1 MKTELINL
9 RVTEVTSNGE
19 KLQFIKFP
27 WRLYKGDP
35 YWVPPL
41 IGDRKVMLDPKK
53 NPSFEHMEVAL
64 FLATAIIKQPNMTIA
79 PGLPMAP
86 LDNEVVGTIAA
97 IINHRHNEFHDEQ
110 VGFFGFFECVND
122 PQVATALLDAACEW
136 VAERGMTAIRGPMN
150 LSTNDECGLLV
161 DGFDSA
167 PMVMMTYNPPFYPE
181 LIEQAGFQKAM
192 DLLAYFMD
200 FGEARDLGQL
210 PSKLTRVAEK
220 VRKRG
225 EVRLRPIDMKDFG
238 REVERF
244 KEVYNQAWEK
254 NWGFVPM
261 TEAEIDHLAK
271 QLKQAVDPDLIWI
284 AEVAQGP
291 EEGRVVGVGLTLPD
305 VNVVLKHMNGRVNPI
320 TILKALYY
328 QRKIKAARVIALGVV
343 EEWRG
348 RGVDALL
355 YYETARAGLAKGYQR
370 GEGSWILESNVMMNR
385 ALQML
390 GGRVYKRYRV
400 YEKAL

>member
-1 MKTELINL
+1 
-9 RVTEVTSNGE
+9 
-19 KLQFIKFP
+19 
-27 WRLYKGDP
+27 
-35 YWVPPL
+35 
-41 IGDRKVMLDPKK
+41 
-53 NPSFEHMEVAL
+53 
-64 FLATAIIKQPNMTIA
+64 
-79 PGLPMAP
+79 
-86 LDNEVVGTIAA
+86 
-97 IINHRHNEFHDEQ
+97 
-110 VGFFGFFECVND
+110 
-122 PQVATALLDAACEW
+122 
-136 VAERGMTAIRGPMN
+136 
-150 LSTNDECGLLV
+150 
-161 DGFDSA
+161 
-167 PMVMMTYNPPFYPE
+167 VMMTYNPPFYPE

-225 EVRLRPIDMKDFG
+225 EVRLRPIDMKNFG

-305 VNVVLKHMNGRVNPI
+305 VNVVLKRMNGCVNPI